1 MKTVRLA
8 LLGFGN
14 AGQAFAR
21 LLNEKQEELISTLG
35 TRVLV
40 SAIATHRKGTIL
52 ADGPEGLDLASL
64 LQELEQRGRFPRDE
78 GMTAL
83 QVAQE
88 GDYDI
93 LVELTPLDI
102 FSGEPAISHIKAGL
116 NRGKSVITANKG
128 PVAWAYRELKS
139 LAAEKGALFLCE
151 TTVMDGSP
159 VFNLVRET
167 LPFCRVKEI
176 SGILNTTTNFILE
189 EMEAGQSFE
198 EALEE
203 GRRRGFV
210 EADPS
215 ADLEGWDAAAKVT
228 ALMNVL
234 MDAGIT
240 PLQIDRQ
247 GIGGITEE
255 QLKDAASR
263 GKSIKLLC
271 RGWMEDGVPHGKVG
285 PEEVDRKSLMAVI
298 DGTSSVVSIE
308 TDLMGKLSV
317 LEHNPEIEQTAFGIF
332 SDLIHL
338 LKRQVNQ

>member
-1 MKTVRLA
+1 MKTIRLA

-21 LLNEKQEELISTLG
+21 LLMKKQEELISTLE

-40 SAIATHRKGTIL
+40 SAIATHRKGTLL
-52 ADGPEGLDLASL
+52 AEGPEGLDLADL
-64 LQELEQRGRFPRDE
+64 LQELEKTGRFSRDE
-78 GMTAL
+78 GKTAL
-83 QVAQE
+83 QVAE
-88 GDYDI
+88 EADYDI

-116 NRGKSVITANKG
+116 NRGKHVITANKG
-128 PVAWAYRELKS
+128 PVAWAYRELKD
-139 LAAEKGALFLCE
+139 LADRKGVDFLCE
-151 TTVMDGSP
+151 TTVMDGTP

-167 LPFCRVKEI
+167 LPFCRVTEI

-189 EMEAGQSFE
+189 EMEAGRSFE
-198 EALEE
+198 EALQE

-240 PLQIDRQ
+240 PLQIDRK
-247 GIGGITEE
+247 GIGGITAEM
-255 QLKDAASR
+255 LKEAATR

-271 RGWMEDGVPHGKVG
+271 RGWMEDGIPHGKVG

-298 DGTSSVVSIE
+298 DGTSSVVSIQ

-332 SDLIHL
+332 TDVITIA
-338 LKRQVNQ
+338 KRQENR

>member
-1 MKTVRLA
+1 MKTIRLA

-21 LLNEKQEELISTLG
+21 LLNEKQEELISTLD

-52 ADGPEGLDLASL
+52 VEGSEGLNLDDL
-64 LQELEQRGRFPRDE
+64 LQELEKTGRFSRDE
-78 GMTAL
+78 GKTAL
-83 QVAQE
+83 QVAE
-88 GDYDI
+88 EADYDI

-116 NRGKSVITANKG
+116 NRGKQVITANKG
-128 PVAWAYRELKS
+128 PVAWAYRELKD
-139 LAAEKGALFLCE
+139 LAARKGVDFLCE
-151 TTVMDGSP
+151 TTVMDGTP

-167 LPFCRVKEI
+167 LPFCRVTEI

-189 EMEAGQSFE
+189 EMEGGRSFE

-240 PLQIDRQ
+240 PLQIDRK
-247 GIGGITEE
+247 GIGGITAEM
-255 QLKDAASR
+255 LKEAEAR

-271 RGWMEDGVPHGKVG
+271 RGWMEDGIPLGKVG

-298 DGTSSVVSIE
+298 DGTSSVVSIQ

-332 SDLIHL
+332 TDLITMV
-338 LKRQVNQ
+338 KRQENR